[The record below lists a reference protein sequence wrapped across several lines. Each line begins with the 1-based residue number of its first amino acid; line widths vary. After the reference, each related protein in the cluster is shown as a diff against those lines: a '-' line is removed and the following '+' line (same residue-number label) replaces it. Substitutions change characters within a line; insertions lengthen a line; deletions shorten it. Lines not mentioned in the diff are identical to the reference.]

1 MNYRPRLTS
10 IRDIAS
16 REMPAL
22 RDENGRIV
30 TDPDACRE
38 LLFAVLESALRDHA
52 FLQQLEA
59 QSRVSTPQQQRR
71 RAAIVEVG
79 DPEEFFAGRWFE
91 DICYFLNL
99 EPDSVRDLV
108 DAGLTAPRARA
119 G

>member
-10 IRDIAS
+10 IRDVAS

-22 RDENGRIV
+22 RDDSGRIV

-59 QSRVSTPQQQRR
+59 QARVSTPQQRR

-79 DPEEFFAGRWFE
+79 DPGEFFAGPWFE

-99 EPDSVRDLV
+99 EPDSVRDVV
-108 DAGLTAPRARA
+108 DAGSTAPRARA

>member
-10 IRDIAS
+10 IRDVVS

-22 RDENGRIV
+22 RDDDGRIV

-38 LLFAVLESALRDHA
+38 LLFAVLESALRDQA
-52 FLQQLEA
+52 FLQQLDA
-59 QSRVSTPQQQRR
+59 QARISTPQERR

-79 DPEEFFAGRWFE
+79 DPEEFFAGPWFE
-91 DICYFLNL
+91 DICHFLNL

-108 DAGLTAPRARA
+108 DAGAAATQPEAV
-119 G
+119 